1 MLRSGNWKCLEKR
14 KSKTRKRPIIIVTA
28 LIILFFTAGF
38 FVYTK
43 FFADKPGQSIAVLP
57 FTDMSPAK
65 DQEYFSDGMSEEL
78 LNLLSKVQDLKVI
91 SRTSSR
97 FFGYLG
103 VLCLL
108 RFL

>member
-1 MLRSGNWKCLEKR
+1 LEKR

-103 VLCLL
+103 LLCLL